1 VDVRNTM
8 AARIEVAE
16 VLSFRLKVPKTEL
29 EQLPRSLGPELGV
42 NVETEASEL
51 VVSMEPGDSYLRF
64 RAIGPEAILT
74 EVVVCNDERGL
85 FFQRVLGPLM
95 VRYQG
100 DLSIRLTWSAHEKNT
115 EGEYA
120 EVKITRGQTKYP
132 GLAQPFLSLPPAVSS
147 GAGAEQSPQDEAHA
161 AAEDEAGGTV
171 APELLEV
178 KKLLDRAKAQWA
190 EYQRLKAE
198 REKK

>member
-1 VDVRNTM
+1 M

-16 VLSFRLKVPKTEL
+16 VLSFRLKVPRAEL

-42 NVETEASEL
+42 GLETEGSEL
-51 VVSMEPGDSYLRF
+51 VISMEPGDSYLRF
-64 RAIGPEAILT
+64 RGIGPEAILT
-74 EVVVCNDERGL
+74 EVVVCNDDRGL

-132 GLAQPFLSLPPAVSS
+132 GLAQPFLSLPPAVAS
-147 GAGAEQSPQDEAHA
+147 GAGTNEQSAQNEHHA
-161 AAEDEAGGTV
+161 AAEEESGHVSA
-171 APELLEV
+171 ELLEV
-178 KKLLDRAKAQWA
+178 KKILERAKAQYA
-190 EYQRLKAE
+190 EYQRLKAQ